1 MSLAPTRPNPRN
13 ASRTDAR
20 GTTNLARVRSLF
32 PALGQ
37 EIHGKP
43 LIYLDNAASTQKP
56 RPVIDAIIQYYE
68 ADNANVHRGAH
79 ALSDRATAAYE
90 QARETTRRFL
100 NARRAE
106 EIIFVRG
113 TTEAANLLAQTFG
126 RQNVGQGDEVLIT
139 ELEHHAN
146 FVPWQQLCLEKGAR
160 LRALPINERGELQ
173 LDALDAML
181 TPRTKLVAI
190 AHVSNALG
198 TVNPVKAVVE
208 AAHRRGI
215 PVFIDGAQG
224 LPHAGVDVQELG
236 CDFYA
241 FSGHKIYGPMGVGV
255 LYGRLGLLESMPP
268 WQFGGDMVHT
278 VGFDRT
284 TFGDP
289 PYRFEA
295 GTPNVAGAVGLA
307 AALEFLESVGRDR
320 IADHEAQ
327 LLDLAVQRL
336 NEIPGVRIVGKPAQ
350 RAGVV
355 SFVVDQPPMSALDV
369 GTRLD
374 AEGIAVR
381 AGNHCCQPLMGRLG
395 VAGTV
400 RASFALYNTT
410 DEVEQFAAALR
421 SVVGVP
427 QASRSDS
434 ERSPGQDDAEPEAIY
449 PGPTART
456 IEQAAEAMLDEL
468 DSLDGWGERY
478 EFLIELG
485 RRTAPLPETLRTE
498 DNRVRGCQ
506 STVYVAAR
514 ARPGTK
520 DVIEFLVDSNSEVV
534 RGLLAVLQELFSGH
548 RAGEVLAFDLASFL
562 ARGGLESNLTT
573 GRRNGLAET
582 IKRLRALAAAI
593 ESDGVAK

>member
-13 ASRTDAR
+13 ASRTDTR
-20 GTTNLARVRSLF
+20 GASSLARVRGLF
-32 PALGQ
+32 PALSQ
-37 EIHGKP
+37 EVHGKP
-43 LIYLDNAASTQKP
+43 LVYLDNAASTQKP
-56 RPVIDAIIQYYE
+56 RPVIDAIVQYYE
-68 ADNANVHRGAH
+68 VDNANVHRGAH

-106 EIIFVRG
+106 EVIFVRG

-126 RQNVGQGDEVLIT
+126 RQHVGPGDEILIS

-160 LRALPINERGELQ
+160 LRTLPITERGELQ
-173 LDALDAML
+173 LDALDTML
-181 TPRTKLVAI
+181 TPRTKLVAL
-190 AHVSNALG
+190 AQVSNALG

-208 AAHRRGI
+208 GAHRRGI

-224 LPHAGVDVQELG
+224 LPHLGVDVQELG

-284 TFGDP
+284 TFGEP

-307 AALEFLESVGRDR
+307 AALEFLDSVGRSR

-327 LLDLAVQRL
+327 LLKLAVHRL
-336 NEIPGVRIVGKPAQ
+336 EEIPGVRIVGEPAE

-374 AEGIAVR
+374 AMGIAVR

-421 SVVGVP
+421 TVVGVP
-427 QASRSDS
+427 QTSREASGQSPEPDAAES
-434 ERSPGQDDAEPEAIY
+434 EPTY

-456 IEQAAEAMLDEL
+456 IGLAAEALLDEL
-468 DSLDGWGERY
+468 DGLDGWGERY

-485 RRTAPLPETLRTE
+485 RRTAPLPEPLRIE
-498 DNRVRGCQ
+498 ANRVRGCQ
-506 STVYVAAR
+506 STVYIAAR
-514 ARPGTK
+514 LRPGTT
-520 DVIEFLVDSNSEVV
+520 DVLEFLVDSNSEVV

-548 RAGEVLAFDLASFL
+548 RAGEILAFDLATFL

-582 IKRLRALAAAI
+582 IKRIRALAATLEA
-593 ESDGVAK
+593 DGVVE

>member
-1 MSLAPTRPNPRN
+1 MSLAPTRPNPRPAN
-13 ASRTDAR
+13 RTDSR
-20 GTTNLARVRSLF
+20 GPTNLARVRSLF

-37 EIHGKP
+37 EVHGKP

-56 RPVIDAIIQYYE
+56 RPVIDAIVQFYE

-90 QARETTRRFL
+90 RARETTRRFL

-106 EIIFVRG
+106 EVIFVRG

-126 RQNVGQGDEVLIT
+126 RQNVGPGDEVLIT

-160 LRALPINERGELQ
+160 LRALPITERGELQ
-173 LDALDAML
+173 LDALDSML
-181 TPRTKLVAI
+181 TPRTKLVAL

-208 AAHRRGI
+208 AAHRRGV

-307 AALEFLESVGRDR
+307 AALEFVEGVGRQR

-327 LLDLAVQRL
+327 LLELAVRRL
-336 NEIPGVRIVGKPAQ
+336 KEIPGVRIVGEPAQ

-355 SFVVDQPPMSALDV
+355 SFVVNQPPMSALDV

-421 SVVGVP
+421 SVVGVQP
-427 QASRSDS
+427 APRNAPDQ
-434 ERSPGQDDAEPEAIY
+434 PPEA
-449 PGPTART
+449 
-456 IEQAAEAMLDEL
+456 
-468 DSLDGWGERY
+468 
-478 EFLIELG
+478 
-485 RRTAPLPETLRTE
+485 RRR
-498 DNRVRGCQ
+498 
-506 STVYVAAR
+506 R
-514 ARPGTK
+514 ARSRLPRP
-520 DVIEFLVDSNSEVV
+520 DRAD
-534 RGLLAVLQELFSGH
+534 H
-548 RAGEVLAFDLASFL
+548 RAGRGGHAGRARQPRRLGGAVRVPDRAGPENGPL
-562 ARGGLESNLTT
+562 ARGAADRSQPGPRLPEHRLHRRAGQAGHQRRARVP
-573 GRRNGLAET
+573 GRQQ
-582 IKRLRALAAAI
+582 
-593 ESDGVAK
+593 

>member
-20 GTTNLARVRSLF
+20 GATNLARVRSLF

-56 RPVIDAIIQYYE
+56 RPVIDAIVQYYE

-90 QARETTRRFL
+90 RARETTRRFL

-173 LDALDAML
+173 LEALDAML
-181 TPRTKLVAI
+181 TPRTKLVAV

-327 LLDLAVQRL
+327 LLGLAVQRL
-336 NEIPGVRIVGKPAQ
+336 NEIPGVRIVGEPAQ

-427 QASRSDS
+427 PATRSDS
-434 ERSPGQDDAEPEAIY
+434 GRSPGQDDTEPEAIY

-456 IEQAAEAMLDEL
+456 IEQTAEAMLDEL

-582 IKRLRALAAAI
+582 IKRLRAIAAAI
-593 ESDGVAK
+593 ETDGVAE